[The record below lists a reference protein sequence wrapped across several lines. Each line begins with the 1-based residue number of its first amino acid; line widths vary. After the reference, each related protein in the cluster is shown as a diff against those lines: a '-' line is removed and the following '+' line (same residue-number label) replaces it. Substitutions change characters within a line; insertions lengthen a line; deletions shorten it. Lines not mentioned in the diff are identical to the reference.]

1 MPWEENRNRNSLS
14 PYGRKEASGHAAR
27 GMHDATNSVACP
39 PMPDGILGAPLN
51 ARPNDR
57 GEPGR
62 GPVKFEPSARAP
74 NDMGPGL
81 LRANGPLN
89 ASPHKYGGDPKAPNT
104 YGNVPRGASHYLRDN
119 ERGDTPAHERRES
132 RAERRREGE

>member
-1 MPWEENRNRNSLS
+1 MPWEPERNRNSLS
-14 PYGRKEASGHAAR
+14 PHGIKEAEGHAAR
-27 GMHDATNSVACP
+27 GVHDINHVSCP
-39 PMPDGILGAPLN
+39 DMPPGILSMTPLN

-74 NDMGPGL
+74 NEMPPGL

-89 ASPHKYGGDPKAPNT
+89 AAPHRYGGDPKLPNT
-104 YGNVPRGASHYLRDN
+104 YMPMSRD